1 MELKNLLANKL
12 LGFCIKLLMIN
23 SKLKNRNLSQEDV
36 FNFSEL
42 FKLMKPRVMSLVIF
56 TCAVGLLMAPTAI
69 STKDAMIAILL
80 VSIGAGAAGALNMWY
95 ESDLD
100 ALMTRTCLR
109 PIPMGRVNRK
119 QALIFGTTLS
129 FFSVVALDY
138 FANTISAGLLLFTI
152 LFYVFVYTIW
162 LKRKTPQNIV
172 IGGAAGAL
180 PPVIGWTIATNSIS
194 LEPITFFLIIFFW
207 TPSHFWALSLYKSDD
222 YKKAKIPMLP
232 LTNGIETTKINI
244 LVYSLLML
252 PMIILPYAIGLVG
265 LVFLVPALLLT
276 LYYNLLCFQLYKY
289 KKNKFNSNKAKT
301 IFGYSILYL
310 FLIFVIFLIDK
321 IL

>member
-1 MELKNLLANKL
+1 
-12 LGFCIKLLMIN
+12 MIN
-23 SKLKNRNLSQEDV
+23 SKSKNRNLSQEDV

-56 TCAVGLLMAPTAI
+56 TCAVGLLMAPITIA
-69 STKDAMIAILL
+69 TKDAMIAILL

-109 PIPMGRVNRK
+109 PIPMGKVNKK
-119 QALIFGTTLS
+119 QALIFGTSLS
-129 FFSVVALDY
+129 FFSVIALDY
-138 FANTISAGLLLFTI
+138 FANTISAALLLFTI

-180 PPVIGWTIATNSIS
+180 PPVIGWTIATNSLS

-232 LTNGIETTKINI
+232 LTNGIESTKINI
-244 LVYSLLML
+244 FVYSLLML
-252 PMIILPYAIGLVG
+252 PMVILPYAINFVG
-265 LVFLVPALLLT
+265 LVFLVPALILT
-276 LYYNLLCFQLYKY
+276 LYYNILCFELYKF
-289 KKNKFNSNKAKT
+289 KKNKFSAKKAKT

-321 IL
+321 II

>member
-1 MELKNLLANKL
+1 M
-12 LGFCIKLLMIN
+12 IK
-23 SKLKNRNLSQEDV
+23 SKLKNRNLTQEDA
-36 FNFSEL
+36 FNLSEL

-56 TCAVGLLMAPTAI
+56 TCAVGLLMAPNI
-69 STKDAMIAILL
+69 IPTKDAIIGIIL

-109 PIPMGRVNRK
+109 PIPMGKVNRN
-119 QALIFGTTLS
+119 QALVFGISLS
-129 FFSVVALDY
+129 IFSVIALDY
-138 FANTISAGLLLFTI
+138 YSNRISASLLLFTI

-180 PPVIGWTIATNSIS
+180 PPVIGWTIATNS
-194 LEPITFFLIIFFW
+194 LTFEPITFFLIIFFW

-222 YKKAKIPMLP
+222 YKKANIPMLP
-232 LTNGIETTKINI
+232 LTNGVESTKLNI
-244 LVYSLLML
+244 LIYSLLML
-252 PMIILPYAIGLVG
+252 PVIIFPYLINFVG
-265 LVFLVPALLLT
+265 LAFLIPSLLLT
-276 LYYNLLCFQLYKY
+276 VYYNFLCYELYNF
-289 KKNKFNSNKAKT
+289 KKNKFNPKKAKS

-310 FLIFVIFLIDK
+310 FLVFVLFLIDK

>member
-1 MELKNLLANKL
+1 
-12 LGFCIKLLMIN
+12 MIN
-23 SKLKNRNLSQEDV
+23 SKLKNRNLSQENV

-56 TCAVGLLMAPTAI
+56 TCAVGLLMAPNI
-69 STKDAMIAILL
+69 VSTKDAMIAILL

-109 PIPMGRVNRK
+109 PIPMGKVNKK
-119 QALIFGTTLS
+119 QALIFGTSLS
-129 FFSVVALDY
+129 IFSVIALDY
-138 FANTISAGLLLFTI
+138 FANTISAALLLFTI

-180 PPVIGWTIATNSIS
+180 PPVIGWTIATNSLS

-232 LTNGIETTKINI
+232 LTNGIESTKINI

-252 PMIILPYAIGLVG
+252 PMVILPYAIDFVG
-265 LVFLVPALLLT
+265 LVFLVPALMLT
-276 LYYNLLCFQLYKY
+276 LYYNILCFELYKF
-289 KKNKFNSNKAKT
+289 KKNKFNPKKAKT

>member
-1 MELKNLLANKL
+1 
-12 LGFCIKLLMIN
+12 MIN

-69 STKDAMIAILL
+69 ATKDAMIAIFL

-109 PIPMGRVNRK
+109 PIPMGRVNKK

-138 FANTISAGLLLFTI
+138 FANTISAALLLFTI
-152 LFYVFVYTIW
+152 LFYVFIYTIW

-172 IGGAAGAL
+172 IGGVAGAL
-180 PPVIGWTIATNSIS
+180 PPVIGWTIATNSLS

-232 LTNGIETTKINI
+232 LTNGIESTKINI

-252 PMIILPYAIGLVG
+252 PMIILPYTIDLVG

-276 LYYNLLCFQLYKY
+276 LYYNLLCFQLYKH
-289 KKNKFNSNKAKT
+289 KKNKFNSKKAKT